1 VSETTPIE
9 ETVYTMRS
17 LGVRRLPVTDARSKL
32 VGIVSLDDVVD
43 LIAGEVTEIGSLLR
57 KETPVLL

>member
-1 VSETTPIE
+1 
-9 ETVYTMRS
+9 
-17 LGVRRLPVTDARSKL
+17 